1 MRLVFAAATDVGR
14 MRKNNEDSY
23 LSSQPVAAVADGM
36 GGHSAGEVASAI
48 AIEELAALGGRGPW
62 ENETAATDDLKQAI
76 LRANRRI
83 REMAASDRKLN
94 GMGTT
99 LVALL
104 EDGDMVHVANVG
116 DSRGYLL
123 RQGELSQVTVDHS
136 LVQELVDDGRL
147 SPEDAER
154 HPQRSVITRALG
166 IDPEVEFDLFTYKL
180 QVGDRLLLCSDGLSD
195 VVEPAQIR
203 KVLLRIP
210 SAQRA
215 ARELIGVANEQGGP
229 DNITVIVVDAVDE
242 ATALAAEDGG
252 DTTGDLDAGSATGA
266 LPPVDAG
273 TDGARGRG
281 GRAGRAARVA
291 EDRSL
296 AKHRRLQRF
305 LIAGIVVLL
314 LAAAL
319 VAGRSFLFSRYFVGF
334 DGDSVAVFQGVP
346 GDVAG
351 LSFSRLV
358 ERSPVS
364 RAQVPAGYAA
374 RLEDGVQADDLADA
388 RSIALCAP
396 LVFSPDGCT
405 GAVPTTTA
413 TPTTAAATTTT
424 TTTTRAAGG

>member
-23 LSSQPVAAVADGM
+23 LSQKPVAAVADGM

-48 AIEELAALGGRGPW
+48 AIEELAALRGRGPW

-83 REMAASDRKLN
+83 REMAAGDRKLN

-104 EDGDMVHVANVG
+104 EDGDLVHLANVG

-166 IDPEVEFDLFTYKL
+166 IEPEVEFDLFTYKL

-195 VVEPAQIR
+195 VVEPRQIR
-203 KVLLRIP
+203 NVLLRVRNP
-210 SAQRA
+210 DEA
-215 ARELIGVANEQGGP
+215 ARRLIAVANEQGGP
-229 DNITVIVVDAVDE
+229 DNITVIVVDANDGSVVEDYEDE
-242 ATALAAEDGG
+242 
-252 DTTGDLDAGSATGA
+252 TGDLAVGSATGA
-266 LPPVDAG
+266 MPAVTG
-273 TDGARGRG
+273 DGGGADGRS
-281 GRAGRAARVA
+281 GRAARA
-291 EDRSL
+291 AKDRSL
-296 AKHRRLQRF
+296 AMHRRLQRV
-305 LIAGIVVLL
+305 LLAGIVVLVVV
-314 LAAAL
+314 AVL
-319 VAGRSFLFSRYFVGF
+319 VAGRSFLFSRYWVGF
-334 DGDSVAVFQGVP
+334 DGDTVAVFQGVP

-351 LSFSRLV
+351 LRFSRML
-358 ERSPVS
+358 EHSPVS

-374 RLEDGVQADDLADA
+374 RLEAGVPADDLDDA
-388 RSIALCAP
+388 RRIAGCAP
-396 LVFSPDGCT
+396 LVFSPDGCS
-405 GAVPTTTA
+405 GAATSTTA
-413 TPTTAAATTTT
+413 TPTTTVATTS
-424 TTTTRAAGG
+424 TRASGG

>member
-23 LSSQPVAAVADGM
+23 LSTQPVAAVADGM

-48 AIEELAALGGRGPW
+48 AIEELAALGSRGPW

-83 REMAASDRKLN
+83 REMAAGDRKLN

-203 KVLLRIP
+203 NVLLRVRN
-210 SAQRA
+210 SQQA
-215 ARELIGVANEQGGP
+215 AWKLVTVANEQGGP

-242 ATALAAEDGG
+242 ATAQAMEEGG
-252 DTTGDLDAGSATGA
+252 DTTGA
-266 LPPVDAG
+266 LPVVDG
-273 TDGARGRG
+273 DGAG
-281 GRAGRAARVA
+281 GRSGRAARA
-291 EDRSL
+291 KDRSV
-296 AKHRRLQRF
+296 ARHRRLQRF
-305 LIAGIVVLL
+305 LLAGIVVLVV
-314 LAAAL
+314 AAL
-319 VAGRSFLFSRYFVGF
+319 VVAGRSFLFSRYWVGF
-334 DGDSVAVFQGVP
+334 DGDMVAVFQGVP

-351 LSFSRLV
+351 IRFSRLV
-358 ERSPVS
+358 ERSPVT
-364 RAQVPAGYAA
+364 RAEVPAGYAA
-374 RLEDGVQADDLADA
+374 RLEGGVLADDLADA

-405 GAVPTTTA
+405 GTPAASTT

-424 TTTTRAAGG
+424 RAAGG

>member
-1 MRLVFAAATDVGR
+1 MRLVSAAATDVGR

-23 LSSQPVAAVADGM
+23 LSSKPVAAVADGM

-48 AIEELAALGGRGPW
+48 AIEELAALGDRGPW

-83 REMAASDRKLN
+83 REMAASDHKLN

-180 QVGDRLLLCSDGLSD
+180 QVGDRLLLCSDGLTD
-195 VVEPAQIR
+195 VVGTAQIR
-203 KVLLRIP
+203 NVLLRVRSP
-210 SAQRA
+210 QKA
-215 ARELIGVANEQGGP
+215 ARQLVTVANEQGGP
-229 DNITVIVVDAVDE
+229 DNITVVVVDAVDE
-242 ATALAAEDGG
+242 SALSEVED
-252 DTTGDLDAGSATGA
+252 DETGDLTAGAATGA
-266 LPPVDAG
+266 MPLVEG
-273 TDGARGRG
+273 DGAPGRRG
-281 GRAGRAARVA
+281 GRAARAK
-291 EDRSL
+291 DRSL
-296 AKHRRLQRF
+296 AMHRRLQRV
-305 LIAGIVVLL
+305 LVAGIVVLV
-314 LAAAL
+314 AAALL
-319 VAGRSFLFSRYFVGF
+319 VAGRSFLFSRYWVGF
-334 DGDSVAVFQGVP
+334 DGDTVAVFQGVP
-346 GDVAG
+346 GNVAG
-351 LSFSRLV
+351 LRFSRLV

-364 RAQVPAGYAA
+364 RAQVPPGYAA
-374 RLEDGVQADDLADA
+374 RLDDGVQADDLEDA
-388 RSIALCAP
+388 RNIARCAP
-396 LVFSPDGCT
+396 LVFSPGGCT
-405 GAVPTTTA
+405 GQAPATPEA
-413 TPTTAAATTTT
+413 TPTTAVATTS
-424 TTTTRAAGG
+424 TRAAGG

>member
-23 LSSQPVAAVADGM
+23 LSSKPVAAVADGM

-48 AIEELAALGGRGPW
+48 AIEELAALGRRGPW
-62 ENETAATDDLKQAI
+62 ANETDATDDLKQAI

-180 QVGDRLLLCSDGLSD
+180 LVGDRLLLCSDGLSD

-203 KVLLRIP
+203 KVLLRVR

-215 ARELIGVANEQGGP
+215 ARELVTVANDQGGP
-229 DNITVIVVDAVDE
+229 DNITVIVVDAVDD
-242 ATALAAEDGG
+242 ATAEAEEDGG
-252 DTTGDLDAGSATGA
+252 DTTGDLAAGSATGA
-266 LPPVDAG
+266 LPLVGDAEL
-273 TDGARGRG
+273 DGDR
-281 GRAGRAARVA
+281 RAGSGRAARA
-291 EDRSL
+291 AKDRSL
-296 AKHRRLQRF
+296 AMHRRLQRV
-305 LIAGIVVLL
+305 LIAGIVVVA
-314 LAAAL
+314 LAVLL
-319 VAGRSFLFSRYFVGF
+319 VAGRGFLMSRYWVGF
-334 DGDSVAVFQGVP
+334 DGDTVAVFQGVP
-346 GDVAG
+346 GNVAG
-351 LSFSRLV
+351 IRFSRLV
-358 ERSPVS
+358 ERSPVT
-364 RAQVPAGYAA
+364 RAQVPPGYAA
-374 RLEDGVQADDLADA
+374 RLDDGVQADDLADA
-388 RSIALCAP
+388 RNIALCAP
-396 LVFSPDGCT
+396 QVFSPDGCT
-405 GAVPTTTA
+405 GAPATTA
-413 TPTTAAATTTT
+413 TPTTAAATTTS
-424 TTTTRAAGG
+424 TRAPGG

>member
-1 MRLVFAAATDVGR
+1 

-48 AIEELAALGGRGPW
+48 AIEELAALGSRGPW

-83 REMAASDRKLN
+83 RETAAGDRKLN

-166 IDPEVEFDLFTYKL
+166 IDREVEFDLFTYKL

-203 KVLLRIP
+203 NVLLRVRN
-210 SAQRA
+210 SHQA
-215 ARELIGVANEQGGP
+215 ARKLVTVANEQGGP

-242 ATALAAEDGG
+242 ATAEAMEEGG
-252 DTTGDLDAGSATGA
+252 DTTGDLAVGSATGA
-266 LPPVDAG
+266 LPVVDG
-273 TDGARGRG
+273 DGAG
-281 GRAGRAARVA
+281 GRSGRAARA
-291 EDRSL
+291 KDRSV
-296 AKHRRLQRF
+296 ARHRRLQRF
-305 LIAGIVVLL
+305 LVAGIVVLVV
-314 LAAAL
+314 AALL
-319 VAGRSFLFSRYFVGF
+319 VAGRSFLFSRYWVGF
-334 DGDSVAVFQGVP
+334 DGDTVAVFQGVP

-351 LSFSRLV
+351 IQFSRLV
-358 ERSPVS
+358 ERTPVT
-364 RAQVPAGYAA
+364 RAEVPAGYAA
-374 RLEDGVQADDLADA
+374 RLEDGVLADNLADA

-405 GAVPTTTA
+405 GTPAASTT

-424 TTTTRAAGG
+424 KAQGG

>member
-1 MRLVFAAATDVGR
+1 

-23 LSSQPVAAVADGM
+23 LSAQPVAAVADGM

-48 AIEELAALGGRGPW
+48 AIEELAALRGRGPW

-147 SPEDAER
+147 SPQDAER

-195 VVEPAQIR
+195 VVEPALIR
-203 KVLLRIP
+203 KVLLRLP

-215 ARELIGVANEQGGP
+215 ARELVTVANEQGGP

-242 ATALAAEDGG
+242 ATARAQEDGG
-252 DTTGDLDAGSATGA
+252 DTTSDLAAGSATGA
-266 LPPVDAG
+266 LPVVED
-273 TDGARGRG
+273 DGGAVATRRG
-281 GRAGRAARVA
+281 GRAARAAK
-291 EDRSL
+291 DRSVVM
-296 AKHRRLQRF
+296 HRRLQRF
-305 LIAGIVVLL
+305 LVAGIVVLVVAVL
-314 LAAAL
+314 L
-319 VAGRSFLFSRYFVGF
+319 VAGRSFLLSRYFVGF
-334 DGDSVAVFQGVP
+334 DGDAVAVFQGVP

-351 LSFSRLV
+351 IRFSRLV
-358 ERSPVS
+358 ERSPVG

-374 RLEDGVQADDLADA
+374 RLEDGVQADDLTDA
-388 RSIALCAP
+388 RNIALCAP
-396 LVFSPDGCT
+396 LVFSPGGCSGT
-405 GAVPTTTA
+405 APSTTA
-413 TPTTAAATTTT
+413 TPTTAAATTTS
-424 TTTTRAAGG
+424 TRAPGG

>member
-23 LSSQPVAAVADGM
+23 LSSKPVAAVADGM

-48 AIEELAALGGRGPW
+48 AIEELAALGDRGPW

-180 QVGDRLLLCSDGLSD
+180 QIGDRLLLCSDGLSD

-203 KVLLRIP
+203 KVLLRVR
-210 SAQRA
+210 SAHRA
-215 ARELIGVANEQGGP
+215 ARELVTVANEQGGP

-242 ATALAAEDGG
+242 AAAEVEEAGG
-252 DTTGDLDAGSATGA
+252 DTTGDLAAGSATGA
-266 LPPVDAG
+266 LPVVGDAEL
-273 TDGARGRG
+273 DGDRRGRG
-281 GRAGRAARVA
+281 GGRAARA
-291 EDRSL
+291 AKDRSL
-296 AKHRRLQRF
+296 VMHRRLQRIV
-305 LIAGIVVLL
+305 IAGIVVVAVAVL
-314 LAAAL
+314 L
-319 VAGRSFLFSRYFVGF
+319 VAGRSFLLSRYWVGF
-334 DGDSVAVFQGVP
+334 DGDAVAVFQGVP

-351 LSFSRLV
+351 IRFSRMV
-358 ERSPVS
+358 EHSPVS

-374 RLEDGVQADDLADA
+374 RLEDGVQADGLADA

-405 GAVPTTTA
+405 GAAPEA
-413 TPTTAAATTTT
+413 S
-424 TTTTRAAGG
+424 TTTTRAPGG

>member
-23 LSSQPVAAVADGM
+23 LSSKPVAAVADGM

-48 AIEELAALGGRGPW
+48 AIEELAALRDRGPW

-83 REMAASDRKLN
+83 RETAASDRKLN

-203 KVLLRIP
+203 KVLLRLR
-210 SAQRA
+210 SAQKA
-215 ARELIGVANEQGGP
+215 ARQLVTVANEQGGP

-242 ATALAAEDGG
+242 TAVPDVEEDE
-252 DTTGDLDAGSATGA
+252 TGDLAAGAATGA
-266 LPPVDAG
+266 LPLVDG
-273 TDGARGRG
+273 DGGVAAGRG
-281 GRAGRAARVA
+281 GRAARAAK
-291 EDRSL
+291 DRSL
-296 AKHRRLQRF
+296 AMHRRLQRF
-305 LIAGIVVLL
+305 LVAGIVIVV
-314 LAAAL
+314 AAALL
-319 VAGRSFLFSRYFVGF
+319 VAGRSFLFSRYWVGF
-334 DGDSVAVFQGVP
+334 DGDQVAVFQGVP
-346 GDVAG
+346 GNVAG
-351 LSFSRLV
+351 LRFSRLV
-358 ERSPVS
+358 ERSLVS
-364 RAQVPAGYAA
+364 RAQVPPAYAA
-374 RLEDGVQADDLADA
+374 RLEDGVQADGLEDA
-388 RSIALCAP
+388 RNIARCAP
-396 LVFSPDGCT
+396 LVFSPGGCT
-405 GAVPTTTA
+405 GTAPPASIA
-413 TPTTAAATTTT
+413 TPTTAAATTS
-424 TTTTRAAGG
+424 TRAPGG

>member
-48 AIEELAALGGRGPW
+48 AIEELAALRDRGPW
-62 ENETAATDDLKQAI
+62 DSETAATDDLKQAI

-123 RQGELSQVTVDHS
+123 RQGELSQITVDHS

-195 VVEPAQIR
+195 VVEPTQIR
-203 KVLLRIP
+203 NVLLRVRSP
-210 SAQRA
+210 QKA
-215 ARELIGVANEQGGP
+215 ARQLITVANEQGGP

-242 ATALAAEDGG
+242 TAAQEVEDER
-252 DTTGDLDAGSATGA
+252 TGDLGDGSATGA
-266 LPPVDAG
+266 LPLVSD
-273 TDGARGRG
+273 DGDGLPARGG
-281 GRAGRAARVA
+281 GRAARA
-291 EDRSL
+291 AKDRSL
-296 AKHRRLQRF
+296 AMHRRLQRF
-305 LIAGIVVLL
+305 LIAGIVVLV
-314 LAAAL
+314 AAVLL
-319 VAGRSFLFSRYFVGF
+319 VAGRSFLFSRYWVGF
-334 DGDSVAVFQGVP
+334 DGDTVAVFQGVP

-351 LSFSRLV
+351 LEFSRLV

-374 RLEDGVQADDLADA
+374 RLEDGVPADGLEDA
-388 RSIALCAP
+388 RQIALCAP
-396 LVFSPDGCT
+396 LVFSPGGCT
-405 GAVPTTTA
+405 G
-413 TPTTAAATTTT
+413 AAATTTT
-424 TTTTRAAGG
+424 TRPATPGTAGRTASTRAAGG

>member
-23 LSSQPVAAVADGM
+23 LSSKPVAAVADGM

-48 AIEELAALGGRGPW
+48 AIEELAALRDRGPW

-104 EDGDMVHVANVG
+104 EDGDMVHMANVG

-203 KVLLRIP
+203 NVLLRVH
-210 SAQRA
+210 SAQKA
-215 ARELIGVANEQGGP
+215 ARQLVTVANEQGGP

-242 ATALAAEDGG
+242 TAVPDVED
-252 DTTGDLDAGSATGA
+252 DEPGDLAAGSATGA
-266 LPPVDAG
+266 MPLVD
-273 TDGARGRG
+273 DGRPATGRS
-281 GRAGRAARVA
+281 GRAARA
-291 EDRSL
+291 AKDRSL
-296 AKHRRLQRF
+296 AMHRRLQRF
-305 LIAGIVVLL
+305 LVAGIVLVV
-314 LAAAL
+314 AAALL
-319 VAGRSFLFSRYFVGF
+319 VAGRSFLFSRYWVGF
-334 DGDSVAVFQGVP
+334 DGDTVAVFQGVP
-346 GDVAG
+346 GNVAG
-351 LSFSRLV
+351 LRFSRLV
-358 ERSPVS
+358 ERSPVL
-364 RAQVPAGYAA
+364 RGQVPPAYAA
-374 RLEDGVQADDLADA
+374 RLDDGVQADGLEDA
-388 RSIALCAP
+388 RNIARCAP
-396 LVFSPDGCT
+396 LVFSPGGCT
-405 GAVPTTTA
+405 GTAPPASIA
-413 TPTTAAATTTT
+413 TPTTAVATTS
-424 TTTTRAAGG
+424 TRPPGG

>member
-48 AIEELAALGGRGPW
+48 AIEELAALRGRGPW

-83 REMAASDRKLN
+83 REMAATDRKLN

-203 KVLLRIP
+203 KVLLRVRN
-210 SAQRA
+210 AHRA
-215 ARELIGVANEQGGP
+215 ARELVTVANAHGGP

-242 ATALAAEDGG
+242 SAVLDDEDEA
-252 DTTGDLDAGSATGA
+252 TGDLAAGSVTGA
-266 LPPVDAG
+266 LPAVAGDGDA
-273 TDGARGRG
+273 TAARSGRG
-281 GRAGRAARVA
+281 GRAARAA

-296 AKHRRLQRF
+296 TMHRRLQRV
-305 LIAGIVVLL
+305 LLAGIVVL
-314 LAAAL
+314 AVAAL
-319 VAGRSFLFSRYFVGF
+319 LVAARSFLLSRYWVGF

-351 LSFSRLV
+351 LRFSRLV

-364 RAQVPAGYAA
+364 RAQVPAAYAA
-374 RLEDGVQADDLADA
+374 RLEDGVQADDLEDA
-388 RSIALCAP
+388 RGIALCAP
-396 LVFSPDGCT
+396 QVLSPGGCA
-405 GAVPTTTA
+405 GAPASTP
-413 TPTTAAATTTT
+413 TPTTAATTS
-424 TTTTRAAGG
+424 TRVPGG

>member
-48 AIEELAALGGRGPW
+48 AIEELAALRDRGPW

-83 REMAASDRKLN
+83 REMAAGDRKLN

-99 LVALL
+99 LVALV

-195 VVEPAQIR
+195 VVEPTQIR
-203 KVLLRIP
+203 KVLLRVRN
-210 SAQRA
+210 AHRA
-215 ARELIGVANEQGGP
+215 ARELVTVANEQGGP
-229 DNITVIVVDAVDE
+229 DNITVIVVDAVDDSAVLDDVDE
-242 ATALAAEDGG
+242 A
-252 DTTGDLDAGSATGA
+252 TTGDLTAGSATGA
-266 LPPVDAG
+266 LPAVAGDGDA
-273 TDGARGRG
+273 TAARRG
-281 GRAGRAARVA
+281 GRAVRAA

-296 AKHRRLQRF
+296 AMHRRLQRV
-305 LIAGIVVLL
+305 LIAGIVVL
-314 LAAAL
+314 AVAAL
-319 VAGRSFLFSRYFVGF
+319 LVAARSFLLSRYWVGF

-351 LSFSRLV
+351 LRFSRLV

-364 RAQVPAGYAA
+364 RAQVPAAYAA
-374 RLEDGVQADDLADA
+374 RLEDGVQADDLEDA
-388 RSIALCAP
+388 RGIALCAP
-396 LVFSPDGCT
+396 QVLSPGGCA
-405 GAVPTTTA
+405 GAPTA
-413 TPTTAAATTTT
+413 TPTTTAASTS
-424 TTTTRAAGG
+424 TRAPGG

>member
-23 LSSQPVAAVADGM
+23 LSSKPVAAVADGM

-48 AIEELAALGGRGPW
+48 AIEELTALRDRGPW

-83 REMAASDRKLN
+83 REMAASDHKLN

-195 VVEPAQIR
+195 VVGTTQIR
-203 KVLLRIP
+203 NVLLRVRSP
-210 SAQRA
+210 QKA
-215 ARELIGVANEQGGP
+215 ARQLVTVANEQGGP

-242 ATALAAEDGG
+242 SALPEVED
-252 DTTGDLDAGSATGA
+252 DQTGDLTAGAATGA
-266 LPPVDAG
+266 MPLVEG
-273 TDGARGRG
+273 DGAPGRRG
-281 GRAGRAARVA
+281 GRAARAAK
-291 EDRSL
+291 DRSL
-296 AKHRRLQRF
+296 ATHRRLQRV
-305 LIAGIVVLL
+305 LVAGIVVLV
-314 LAAAL
+314 AAALL
-319 VAGRSFLFSRYFVGF
+319 VAGRSFLFSRYWVGF
-334 DGDSVAVFQGVP
+334 DGDTVAVFQGVP
-346 GDVAG
+346 GNVAG
-351 LSFSRLV
+351 LRFSRLV
-358 ERSPVS
+358 ERGPVS
-364 RAQVPAGYAA
+364 RAQVPPGYAA
-374 RLEDGVQADDLADA
+374 RLDDGVQADDLEDA
-388 RSIALCAP
+388 RNIARCAP
-396 LVFSPDGCT
+396 LVFSPGGCT
-405 GAVPTTTA
+405 GQAPATPEA
-413 TPTTAAATTTT
+413 TPTTAVATTS
-424 TTTTRAAGG
+424 TRAAGG

>member
-48 AIEELAALGGRGPW
+48 AIEELAALGSRGPW

-203 KVLLRIP
+203 NVLLRVRN
-210 SAQRA
+210 SHQA
-215 ARELIGVANEQGGP
+215 ARKLVTVANEQGGP

-242 ATALAAEDGG
+242 ATAQAMEEGG
-252 DTTGDLDAGSATGA
+252 DITGDLAVGSATGA
-266 LPPVDAG
+266 LPVVDG
-273 TDGARGRG
+273 DGAG
-281 GRAGRAARVA
+281 GRSGRAARA
-291 EDRSL
+291 KDRSV
-296 AKHRRLQRF
+296 ARHRRLQRF
-305 LIAGIVVLL
+305 LVAGIVVLVVAVL
-314 LAAAL
+314 L
-319 VAGRSFLFSRYFVGF
+319 VAGRSFLFSRYWVGF
-334 DGDSVAVFQGVP
+334 DGDTVAVFQGVP

-351 LSFSRLV
+351 IHFSRLV
-358 ERSPVS
+358 ERTPVT
-364 RAQVPAGYAA
+364 RAEVPAGYAA
-374 RLEDGVQADDLADA
+374 RLEDGVLADNLADA

-405 GAVPTTTA
+405 GTPAASTT
-413 TPTTAAATTTT
+413 TPTTAAGTTTT
-424 TTTTRAAGG
+424 KAQGG

>member
-23 LSSQPVAAVADGM
+23 LSQKPVAAVADGM

-48 AIEELAALGGRGPW
+48 AIEELAALRGRGPW

-83 REMAASDRKLN
+83 REMAAGDRKLN

-104 EDGDMVHVANVG
+104 EDGDLVHLANVG

-166 IDPEVEFDLFTYKL
+166 IEPEVEFDLFTYKL

-195 VVEPAQIR
+195 VVEPRQIR
-203 KVLLRIP
+203 NVLLRVRNP
-210 SAQRA
+210 DEA
-215 ARELIGVANEQGGP
+215 ARRLIAVANEQGGP
-229 DNITVIVVDAVDE
+229 DNITVIVVDANDGSVVEDYEDE
-242 ATALAAEDGG
+242 
-252 DTTGDLDAGSATGA
+252 TGDLAVGSATGA
-266 LPPVDAG
+266 MPAVTG
-273 TDGARGRG
+273 DGGAADGRS
-281 GRAGRAARVA
+281 GRAARA
-291 EDRSL
+291 AKDRSL
-296 AKHRRLQRF
+296 AMHRRLQRV
-305 LIAGIVVLL
+305 LLAGIVVLVVV
-314 LAAAL
+314 AVL
-319 VAGRSFLFSRYFVGF
+319 VAGRSFLFSRYWVGF
-334 DGDSVAVFQGVP
+334 DGDTVAVFQGVP

-351 LSFSRLV
+351 LRFSRML
-358 ERSPVS
+358 EHSPVS

-374 RLEDGVQADDLADA
+374 RLEAGVPADDLDDA
-388 RSIALCAP
+388 RRIAGCAP
-396 LVFSPDGCT
+396 LVFSPDGCS
-405 GAVPTTTA
+405 GAATSTTA
-413 TPTTAAATTTT
+413 TPTTTVATTS
-424 TTTTRAAGG
+424 TRASGG

>member
-23 LSSQPVAAVADGM
+23 LSAKPVAAVADGM

-48 AIEELAALGGRGPW
+48 AIEELAALGNRGPW
-62 ENETAATDDLKQAI
+62 GSETAATDDLKQAI

-83 REMAASDRKLN
+83 REMAATDRKLN

-203 KVLLRIP
+203 KVLLRVRN
-210 SAQRA
+210 AQRA
-215 ARELIGVANEQGGP
+215 ARELVTVANEQGGP

-242 ATALAAEDGG
+242 ATALAGEDGG

-266 LPPVDAG
+266 LPLVDAG
-273 TDGARGRG
+273 ADGSRSRG
-281 GRAGRAARVA
+281 GRAARAAQAA

-296 AKHRRLQRF
+296 AKHRRLQRV
-305 LIAGIVVLL
+305 LIAGIVVLV
-314 LAAAL
+314 LAAVL
-319 VAGRSFLFSRYFVGF
+319 VAGRSFLFSRYWVGF

-351 LSFSRLV
+351 LRFSRLV
-358 ERSPVS
+358 ERSPVT

-374 RLEDGVQADDLADA
+374 RLEDGVQADDLEDA
-388 RSIALCAP
+388 RGIALCAP

-405 GAVPTTTA
+405 GTVPTTTA
-413 TPTTAAATTTT
+413 TPTTAA

>member
-48 AIEELAALGGRGPW
+48 AIEELAALGSRGPW

-83 REMAASDRKLN
+83 REMAAGDRKLN

-203 KVLLRIP
+203 NVLLRVRN
-210 SAQRA
+210 SQQA
-215 ARELIGVANEQGGP
+215 ARKLVTVANEQGGP

-242 ATALAAEDGG
+242 ATAQAMEEGS
-252 DTTGDLDAGSATGA
+252 DTTGA
-266 LPPVDAG
+266 LPVVDG
-273 TDGARGRG
+273 DGAG
-281 GRAGRAARVA
+281 GRSGRAARA
-291 EDRSL
+291 KDRSV
-296 AKHRRLQRF
+296 ARHRRLQRF
-305 LIAGIVVLL
+305 LLAGIVVLVV
-314 LAAAL
+314 AAL
-319 VAGRSFLFSRYFVGF
+319 VVAGRSFLFSRYWVGF
-334 DGDSVAVFQGVP
+334 DGDMVAVFQGVP

-351 LSFSRLV
+351 IRFSRLV
-358 ERSPVS
+358 ERSPVT
-364 RAQVPAGYAA
+364 RAEVPAGYAA
-374 RLEDGVQADDLADA
+374 RLEGGVLADDLADA

-405 GAVPTTTA
+405 GTPAASTT

-424 TTTTRAAGG
+424 RAAGG

>member
-23 LSSQPVAAVADGM
+23 LSAQPVAAVADGM

-48 AIEELAALGGRGPW
+48 AIEELTALRDRGPW

-83 REMAASDRKLN
+83 REMAAGDRRLN

-166 IDPEVEFDLFTYKL
+166 IDREVEFDLFTYKL

-195 VVEPAQIR
+195 VVEPARIR
-203 KVLLRIP
+203 KVLLRVP

-215 ARELIGVANEQGGP
+215 ARELVTVANEQGGP

-242 ATALAAEDGG
+242 AMAEAQEAGG
-252 DTTGDLDAGSATGA
+252 DTTGDLAAGSATGA
-266 LPPVDAG
+266 LPVVDGDVAG
-273 TDGARGRG
+273 GRRARG
-281 GRAGRAARVA
+281 GRAARAAK
-291 EDRSL
+291 DRSL
-296 AKHRRLQRF
+296 VMHRRLQRF
-305 LIAGIVVLL
+305 LVAGIVVLA
-314 LAAAL
+314 LAALL
-319 VAGRSFLFSRYFVGF
+319 VAGRSFLFSRYWVGF
-334 DGDSVAVFQGVP
+334 DGDAVAVFQGVP
-346 GDVAG
+346 GNVAG
-351 LSFSRLV
+351 LRFSRLV

-364 RAQVPAGYAA
+364 RAQVPAGYVA
-374 RLEDGVQADDLADA
+374 RLEDGVTADDLADA

-396 LVFSPDGCT
+396 QVFSPGGCT
-405 GAVPTTTA
+405 GAPTASTA
-413 TPTTAAATTTT
+413 TPTTAVAGTTS
-424 TTTTRAAGG
+424 TRAGG

>member
-48 AIEELAALGGRGPW
+48 AIEELAALRDRGPW

-76 LRANRRI
+76 LRANLRI
-83 REMAASDRKLN
+83 REMAARDRKLN

-203 KVLLRIP
+203 KVLLKVP

-215 ARELIGVANEQGGP
+215 TRELVSVANANGGP

-242 ATALAAEDGG
+242 SAAIVDDGG
-252 DTTGDLDAGSATGA
+252 DTTGDLSGLSAGSATGA
-266 LPPVDAG
+266 LPVVGDREATG
-273 TDGARGRG
+273 RRG
-281 GRAGRAARVA
+281 GRAARAAK
-291 EDRSL
+291 DRSL
-296 AKHRRLQRF
+296 AVHRRLQRF
-305 LIAGIVVLL
+305 LVAGIVVLVV
-314 LAAAL
+314 AALL
-319 VAGRSFLFSRYFVGF
+319 VAGRSFLFSRYWVGF
-334 DGDSVAVFQGVP
+334 EGDSVAVFQGVP

-351 LSFSRLV
+351 LRFSRLV
-358 ERSPVS
+358 ERSPVT
-364 RAQVPAGYAA
+364 RAEVPAGYAA
-374 RLEDGVQADDLADA
+374 RLEDGVPADDLADA
-388 RSIALCAP
+388 RGIALCAP
-396 LVFSPDGCT
+396 LVFSPGGCA
-405 GAVPTTTA
+405 GSPVS
-413 TPTTAAATTTT
+413 TPTTAAGTTTS
-424 TTTTRAAGG
+424 TRAPGG